1 MELPDKAMTLEG
13 IRSCFLSDRVLERI
27 SVKSAV
33 ALNPISTSNKVQV
46 CVSAFLGSET
56 FAHRRN
62 SFGESG
68 GAGLP
73 IHDVFHLEET
83 QYSAFRSKMGKMSME
98 VFTRKAMSWGGGA
111 WQAAPASQ

>member
-46 CVSAFLGSET
+46 C
-56 FAHRRN
+56 
-62 SFGESG
+62 
-68 GAGLP
+68 
-73 IHDVFHLEET
+73 
-83 QYSAFRSKMGKMSME
+83 
-98 VFTRKAMSWGGGA
+98 
-111 WQAAPASQ
+111 